1 MSDKLRNMVFEGQKI
16 LGEEGF
22 ELCASKMGRT
32 CLRYDHRR
40 SRYKPLR
47 VIGVRNCVVST
58 NQT

>member
-1 MSDKLRNMVFEGQKI
+1 MSDKLRNMIFEGQKI

-22 ELCASKMGRT
+22 ELCASKMGRN
-32 CLRYDHRR
+32 CDHRR